1 MLEMSMVAEG
11 YYATKLIRDVKKSRE
26 VRMPIASAV
35 YKILY
40 EGKPPKKVIRELA
53 EKLK

>member
-1 MLEMSMVAEG
+1 
-11 YYATKLIRDVKKSRE
+11 
-26 VRMPIASAV
+26 MPIASAV

-40 EGKPPKKVIRELA
+40 EGKPAKKVIRELA